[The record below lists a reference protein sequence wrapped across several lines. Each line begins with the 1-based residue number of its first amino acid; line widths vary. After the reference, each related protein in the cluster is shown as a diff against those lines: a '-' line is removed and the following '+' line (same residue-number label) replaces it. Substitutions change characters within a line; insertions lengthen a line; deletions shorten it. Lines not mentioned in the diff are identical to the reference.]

1 MAESVT
7 DNPAR
12 ERYEIY
18 EDGELAGFVRYR
30 RSGNMITFIHTQAD
44 QKFRGQGVAARLVAA
59 SFDDARKQ
67 GLDVLPFCPFVR
79 DWLARPSGVRRPGS
93 RPDRAGAGLRP
104 EPGFGL

>member
-18 EDGELAGFVRYR
+18 EDGGLAGFMRYR
-30 RSGNMITFIHTQAD
+30 RSGNMITFIHTHTD
-44 QKFRGQGVAARLVAA
+44 EKFRGRGVAARLVAA
-59 SFDDARKQ
+59 SLDDARKQ

-79 DWLARPSGVRRPGS
+79 DWLADHPEYADLVPA
-93 RPDRAGAGLRP
+93 PDRAT
-104 EPGFGL
+104 FGL

>member
-7 DNPAR
+7 NNPAR

-18 EDGELAGFVRYR
+18 ADGELAGFVRYR

-44 QKFRGQGVAARLVAA
+44 QKFRGRGVAARLVAA
-59 SFDDARKQ
+59 SLDDARKQ

-79 DWLARPSGVRRPGS
+79 DWLAGHPEYADLIPA
-93 RPDRAGAGLRP
+93 PDRAT
-104 EPGFGL
+104 FGL